1 MTTAE
6 EKQKL
11 EDDLDE
17 ARRGLHATAEQMRQ
31 KVEEV
36 ELNPERAIVG
46 RYPAA
51 TVGITAALG
60 FIAGT
65 TVDQVFEPIIV
76 GLLLGFGVSKLM
88 GPRGNGS
95 DGGE

>member
-1 MTTAE
+1 MTAE
-6 EKQKL
+6 EEKQRL
-11 EDDLDE
+11 EEDLDE

-51 TVGITAALG
+51 AIGVTAALG
-60 FIAGT
+60 FLAGT
-65 TVDQVFEPIIV
+65 TVDEVFEPIV
-76 GLLLGFGVSKLM
+76 FGLLLGFGVSKLTA
-88 GPRGNGS
+88 PRGNGS
-95 DGGE
+95 DGG